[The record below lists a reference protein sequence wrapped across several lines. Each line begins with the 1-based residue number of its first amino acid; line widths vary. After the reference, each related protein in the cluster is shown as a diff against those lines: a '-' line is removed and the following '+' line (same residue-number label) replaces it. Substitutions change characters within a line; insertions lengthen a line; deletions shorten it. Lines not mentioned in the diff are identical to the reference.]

1 MRVVSIVLLASAA
14 LAAAGPAAAE
24 PNVRLSPGA
33 SSGSFFGNSIGVD
46 FRGGTLVAAWPDN
59 SAGLAGNPDAPE
71 LDVAFAGLGG
81 PVVNVTRK
89 PLSQSGVSLAVDPT
103 NPDRLVVAALDAD
116 GSSVPRSLRAFSRD
130 GGATWTVVDGLP
142 GNFGSFPP
150 QVAFD
155 AFGNAFLAL
164 VHDPTFGNPRV
175 ELHLSTDGGATFSPL
190 PLPTPQGLETNVAV
204 AAGFGSVWLAFQG
217 YDGTVRVRT
226 LAAPVSGLGQ
236 VGAFTGET
244 LPGSQDGRTPDVA
257 IGAAGQALVVYHQG
271 QFSSAPKVTAQ
282 LDADGPGG
290 AGFGATVTVANVPGY
305 PHEPR
310 PRVAYDAGSGRAY
323 AVYEERLEPTGPEDV
338 LLSFSD
344 DDGAGW
350 SAEIRISDA
359 VHSQDRN
366 LPNVAVAGSGAVG
379 VAWIDFR
386 SGGGEAWADV
396 RASVAEPPE
405 PRAPL
410 DLSATA
416 VSRSQIDLRWTDASG
431 NETGFQVERR
441 TENPFQQPV
450 IVATLPAGATSYSDT
465 NLPEDTPFG
474 YRVRAVNAAGASF
487 WSNGAGATTLA
498 SPPPAPQNLV
508 ATAVTFQRIDLSWQ
522 ASANADFYEVER
534 STDGVDFVLVSRP
547 GGTSAM
553 FFGLQPET
561 TYFWRVR
568 AVNSGGP
575 SPYSNV
581 ASATTLAENQ
591 PSAPTELFA
600 FAISPSR
607 IDLGWRDN
615 SVNETKFEV
624 ERSTSGGPF
633 KRVANVRADLQ
644 RYSDTGL
651 KRSTSYAYR
660 IRACNSSFCSPYS
673 NTATATT
680 PSR

>member
-1 MRVVSIVLLASAA
+1 MRLASIILVAFA
-14 LAAAGPAAAE
+14 GLVLAAAAAAE
-24 PNVRLSPGA
+24 PNVRISQGA
-33 SSGSFFGNSIGVD
+33 SSGFLGNSIGVD
-46 FRGGTLVAAWPDN
+46 FRGETFVAAWADN
-59 SAGLAGNPDAPE
+59 SSGLAGNPDPPE
-71 LDVAFAGLGG
+71 LEVAFAGLGG
-81 PVVNVTRK
+81 PVVNVTRR

-103 NPDRLVVAALDAD
+103 DPNRLVAAALDAD
-116 GSSVPRSLRAFSRD
+116 GSNVPRAVRAYSRD

-142 GNFGSFPP
+142 GNFGSFAP

-190 PLPTPQGLETNVAV
+190 PLPAPQGLETNVAV

-217 YDGTVRVRT
+217 YDGTVRIRA

-236 VGAFTGET
+236 VGSFTGQT
-244 LPGSQDGRTPDVA
+244 LPGSQDGLTPDVA
-257 IGAAGQALVVYHQG
+257 IGPSGNALVVYHQG
-271 QFSSAPKVTAQ
+271 LFSSAPKVTAQ
-282 LDADGPGG
+282 LDADGAGG
-290 AGFGATVTVANVPGY
+290 AGFGPPVTVANVPGY
-305 PHEPR
+305 PHVAR
-310 PRVAYDAGSGRAY
+310 PRVAYDSGSGRAY

-350 SAEIRISDA
+350 SAEIRVSDA

-366 LPNVAVAGSGAVG
+366 LPNVAVAGSGTVG
-379 VAWIDFR
+379 VAWLDFR
-386 SGGGEAWADV
+386 SGGAEVWADV
-396 RASVAEPPE
+396 RPSVAEPPV

-416 VSRSQIDLRWTDASG
+416 VSRSQIDLRWTDGSG
-431 NETGFQVERR
+431 NETAFQVERR
-441 TENPFQQPV
+441 TANPFEQPV
-450 IVATLPAGATSYSDT
+450 IVATLPAGTTSYSDT
-465 NLPEDTPFG
+465 GLPEDTPFG

-508 ATAVTFQRIDLSWQ
+508 ARAVTFQRIDLAWG

-534 STDGVDFVLVSRP
+534 STNGVDFVLVSRP
-547 GGTSAM
+547 SGTSAM

-581 ASATTLAENQ
+581 ASATTLATDQ
-591 PSAPTELFA
+591 PAAPTELFA
-600 FAISPSR
+600 FAITGSR
-607 IDLGWRDN
+607 IDLSWRDN
-615 SVNETKFEV
+615 AVNESRFEI
-624 ERSTSGGPF
+624 ERAAAGGAF
-633 KRVANVRADLQ
+633 KRVATVRADLQ

-651 KRSTSYAYR
+651 KRSTSYTYR
-660 IRACNSSFCSPYS
+660 VRACNPSFCSPYS
-673 NTATATT
+673 NTSTATT